1 MKKFILSLTL
11 ILTVAFGAV
20 LTLTRPAPLSA
31 RAETSETILE
41 NEDTSNYIENFL
53 LPSEKLSGQWI
64 RFYADSTTSLE
75 TTNLQFGYMTNLF
88 HIFHKNGTLDGTGSI
103 IKIVKPSYVDIYIPE
118 DFKYRAKPYGGDTY
132 SEYSIDDEEITNI
145 NRSTVRKLIK
155 NENTIDLTD
164 KSSWSEKSVSVG
176 DKITGKWFRLYKQ
189 GLSDTALG
197 NGVETTDFY
206 ITAYYAKW
214 VFRHSSDSNSVLST
228 IYKNEKAQYVDFF
241 IPEGTYAFFNDNY
254 SNMDEQLITKSSSFV
269 RELVAPVVEEPD
281 EPTSEPEDEST
292 SESLPGNESDVPGD
306 ESDESAIEDDSQ
318 KFIDKT
324 TSWINDNLGLSLTS
338 SFIGAV
344 LLVLIISF
352 FVNRAKK

>member
-11 ILTVAFGAV
+11 ILTVFLGAV
-20 LTLTRPAPLSA
+20 ITVARPVSA
-31 RAETSETILE
+31 RAETAEST
-41 NEDTSNYIENFL
+41 EDTSNYIENFL

-64 RFYADSTTSLE
+64 RFYADSTSSLE

-118 DFKYRAKPYGGDTY
+118 DFKYRAKPYGSNTEY

-206 ITAYYAKW
+206 ITAYYARW

-281 EPTSEPEDEST
+281 DPTSEPGD
-292 SESLPGNESDVPGD
+292 ESDVPGD

-324 TSWINDNLGLSLTS
+324 TSWINENLGLSLTS

-344 LLVLIISF
+344 LLVIIISF